1 MRRIPLLVLALTGTF
16 AHADTVLD
24 NANGYTL
31 TSAGKL
37 QRFVSLAFDDNGRI
51 LAVGTAQAVKAKAPK
66 ARHID
71 VQGKTVLPGLIDA
84 HGHVFGLGDV
94 LTQLDLSGSETV
106 QDALMSVTAYDY
118 AHSGETWLRGFGWN
132 QETWKLGRFP
142 TAAELDTAVRDRPV
156 WLERVDGHAGWAN
169 TMALAAAGITN
180 STPDPV
186 GGKIIRDSNGVAT
199 GVLVDAA
206 KELVEKVLPKQDAA
220 QARVVLDAALAKLTS
235 VGLTSVHDAGVTVAQ
250 DRLYR
255 DYADHGKLT
264 SRVYAM
270 IGGTDADF
278 DQLSKTGPLRDYAK
292 GMYALRAVKLY
303 SDGALGSRG
312 AALIAPYSDEPK
324 SHGLLFNT
332 FEEMDAKIKKAMA
345 AGYQVN
351 VHAIGDAGNRQIL
364 DVYAREIG
372 ATKSAAQ
379 RHRIEHAQVVALADI
394 PRFSSI
400 GIIPSMQPT
409 HATSDKNMAEQR
421 IGPERIKGAYAWRTF
436 LKQGSRIACGSDFPV
451 ESPNPFFGI
460 HAAVTRQDASN
471 LPAGGWYPDQAMTLT
486 EALRCFTLDAAYAGH
501 QEQRLGSLEVG
512 KQADFIVIDRD
523 MFTIPAQDIRN
534 IGVLQT
540 WVAGRQVYRK
550 PATVAAVERPVDQ
563 QADSAVRTG
572 IRKCVQPEYP
582 KAAQREEAQGTVVL
596 SFLIGTDG
604 TVRDSKIKRS
614 TGNVDLDEAART
626 SLQTCQFKPVVV
638 AGKPVEAWTDVSY
651 VWSLQ

>member
-1 MRRIPLLVLALTGTF
+1 MRRLSPLILAVVGTL
-16 AHADTVLD
+16 AHADTILD

-37 QRFVSLAFDDNGRI
+37 QRFVSMAFDDSGRI
-51 LAVGTAQAVKAKAPK
+51 LAVGTAQAVNAKAPN

-94 LTQLDLSGSETV
+94 LTQLDMANIPTLAEALSAVAT
-106 QDALMSVTAYDY
+106 Y
-118 AHSGETWLRGFGWN
+118 ANAHPGQTWLRGFGWN
-132 QETWKLGRFP
+132 QEIWKLGRFP
-142 TAAELDTAVRDRPV
+142 TAQELDGAVADRAV

-169 TMALAAAGITN
+169 TKALAAAGITN

-186 GGKIIRDSNGVAT
+186 GGKIIRDKDGVAT

-206 KELVEKVLPKQDAA
+206 KELVEKVLPQQGEAH
-220 QARVVLDAALAKLTS
+220 ARLVLDAALGKLAS
-235 VGLTSVHDAGVTVAQ
+235 VGLTTVHDAGVTVAN

-264 SRVYAM
+264 ARVYAM

-278 DQLSKTGPLRDYAK
+278 DQLSKNGPVKDYAK

-312 AALIAPYSDEPK
+312 AALIEPYSDEPK
-324 SHGLLFNT
+324 SHGLLFHT
-332 FEEMDAKIKKAMA
+332 MPAMDAMIKKAMA

-364 DVYAREIG
+364 DIYAREVG
-372 ATKSAAQ
+372 ATKSSAQ
-379 RHRIEHAQVVALADI
+379 RHRIEHAQVVKLADI
-394 PRFSSI
+394 PRFKSI

-421 IGPERIKGAYAWRTF
+421 LGNERIKGAYAWRTF

-501 QEQRLGSLEVG
+501 QEKSIGSLEAG
-512 KQADFIVIDRD
+512 KQADFIVIDQD
-523 MFTIPAQDIRN
+523 MFTMPAQDIHK

-540 WVAGRQVYRK
+540 WVAGRQVYQK
-550 PATVAAVERPVDQ
+550 PA
-563 QADSAVRTG
+563 
-572 IRKCVQPEYP
+572 
-582 KAAQREEAQGTVVL
+582 AAQ
-596 SFLIGTDG
+596 
-604 TVRDSKIKRS
+604 
-614 TGNVDLDEAART
+614 
-626 SLQTCQFKPVVV
+626 
-638 AGKPVEAWTDVSY
+638 
-651 VWSLQ
+651 